1 MNAAKAIQDSL
12 NWRKSLDDNLIA
24 WWAMTRALQGLNESM
39 LEIVELVVDREL
51 ERRRELR

>member
-12 NWRKSLDDNLIA
+12 NWRKSLDENLIA

-39 LEIVELVVDREL
+39 LELVELVVDREL